1 MSQSSLRARLL
12 LTAAGLALLSSPALA
27 QDASRLQA
35 IEQQIRSLQGEL
47 TRLRRDAAAREAET
61 RAAREEAARARTDAA
76 AARQQA
82 AAAPAPAPAP
92 AADQVRITMPGGR
105 PTFTSADGRFQ
116 ASVGGQVQ
124 WDIGGAIRGAPGNPN
139 NRGVPDINSF
149 GQNLRRAR
157 LPFSFRFDDFTLNVT
172 PDFGGSP
179 DGTPTLY
186 EANFNWNPIRP
197 LTLTL
202 GYFKPYITLYDSI
215 SSSDFLMLE
224 RPSIVEVARSIS
236 AGDSRSSF
244 AVRWA
249 QDRFFAAAALT
260 GDAYGTNS
268 TQTVRGQTGFVGRI
282 AGRPYVTQD
291 ADLHLGV
298 SGSYAFDIRRQS
310 TGQTLQLRDR
320 VELRIDQNRL
330 IDTGSLPIDSAYV
343 VGGEFG
349 ARWRNFLLMGEYYQ
363 IGLEQSQAGS
373 TPRPDLTVDGGYVEA
388 SWVITGEKHGYS
400 AANGAFSRPNPAR
413 PFSFAGGGPGA
424 WELAARYSVMDLND
438 KVTRGRAQTAT
449 GGVFGGRQE
458 VIGTSLSWYPTNY
471 LRFVLNWDIVNVD
484 RLNAAGTTQIGQ
496 RFHTLALRTQLAF

>member
-1 MSQSSLRARLL
+1 MPHVNTRAWLL
-12 LTAAGLALLSSPALA
+12 LTAAGLALLSSPAFA
-27 QDASRLQA
+27 QDAARLQS
-35 IEQQIRSLQGEL
+35 IEQQIRALQGEL
-47 TRLRRDAAAREAET
+47 ARLRRESAAREAET

-82 AAAPAPAPAP
+82 ATVPAPAPAP
-92 AADQVRITMPGGR
+92 AADQVRLSMPGGR

-116 ASVGGQVQ
+116 ASIGGQVQ
-124 WDIGGAIRGAPGNPN
+124 WDVGGAIRGAPGTPN

-157 LPFSFRFDDFTLNVT
+157 IPFTFRFDDVTLNVT

-202 GYFKPYITLYDSI
+202 GYYKPYITLYDSV
-215 SSSDFLMLE
+215 SSNDFLMLE

-236 AGDSRSSF
+236 AGDSRSSL

-249 QDRFFAAAALT
+249 QNRFFAAAALT

-268 TQTVRGQTGFVGRI
+268 SQTVRGQTGFVGRV
-282 AGRPYVTQD
+282 AGRPVATPD
-291 ADLHLGV
+291 VDVHLGV

-310 TGQTLQLRDR
+310 SGQTLQLRDR
-320 VELRIDQNRL
+320 VEMRIDQNRL
-330 IDTGSLPIDSAYV
+330 IDTGSLPADSAYV

-363 IGLEQSQAGS
+363 IGVQQSDAGAA
-373 TPRPDLTVDGGYVEA
+373 PRPDLTFEGGYVEA
-388 SWVITGEKHGYS
+388 SWVITGERHGYS
-400 AANGAFSRPNPAR
+400 TSNGAFSRPNPAQ

-424 WELAARYSVMDLND
+424 WELAARYSVIDLND
-438 KVTRGRAQTAT
+438 KVSRGQPQSLT